1 MCDHNSLAITMGD
14 VYTSFLVDVHQF
26 HGIGVT
32 REINAVRSMLHK
44 GGTRS
49 LLSFLQKHHE
59 VLLHY
64 LKYDAIVPT
73 GVKHDSDGYPVF
85 LNALWRGLLTDSALL
100 CVTDL
105 RQATSL
111 IRKWAEEDVSSDDA
125 VESFKVRMSAKTAT
139 CLEIVDLI
147 SEHLHEIIGNDDFD
161 ESVSWPAVT
170 SGARAEKVPVLQRID
185 ALQWVPCP
193 EIFRQDGFTIC
204 GWGAQRSNRLVPVP
218 KDWSKPRLVFAE
230 PSPSMNLQQ
239 MLRLFLESRVE
250 RYTNRISFRDQDAQR
265 KSLARAHRAS
275 IDLSD
280 ASDHLTSA
288 VIWRFLRKYPK
299 LRSALFWA
307 RSQRTQIGGDTVLLR
322 CFGTMGNATTFPVMS
337 IFLACLARE
346 AERSVQAYTG
356 YHSVPST
363 VFGDDIVCDD
373 VIAGNVLGL
382 LRSVGLVPNQRKTF
396 IASRF
401 RESCGLDLFD
411 EVDITPMYVKYV
423 RSTCAADV
431 CRLVKYSNAAYL
443 RGYWHLADRLA
454 SLTMRP
460 LSVNVDEHSLLSL
473 SQGRSYAGCV
483 WNVSYQKY
491 ESRYAPRSKKST
503 ASRDSHL
510 DLAYALFHGHRIR
523 GSQEP
528 DR

>member
-1 MCDHNSLAITMGD
+1 MCDHNNLAITMGD
-14 VYTSFLVDVHQF
+14 VYTSFLVDIHQF
-26 HGIGVT
+26 HGIDVT
-32 REINAVRSMLHK
+32 REINSVRSMLSK
-44 GGTRS
+44 GGTRA
-49 LLSFLQKHHE
+49 LLSYLQKHHE

-73 GVKHDSDGYPVF
+73 NVKHDSDGFPVF
-85 LNALWRGLLTDSALL
+85 LNALWRGLLGGDTLL

-111 IRKWAEEDVSSDDA
+111 IRKWAEEEVSADDA
-125 VESFKVRMSAKTAT
+125 VDSFKNRMTAKTAT
-139 CLEIVDLI
+139 CIDVVDRI
-147 SEHLHEIIGNDDFD
+147 SKHLPSIIGNDDF
-161 ESVSWPAVT
+161 ETCASWPAVT
-170 SGARAEKVPVLQRID
+170 SGARAEKTPVLQRID
-185 ALQWVPCP
+185 TLQWVPCP
-193 EIFRQDGFTIC
+193 EIFRKDGFTIC
-204 GWGAQRSNRLVPVP
+204 GWGAPRSNRLVPVP

-239 MLRLFLESRVE
+239 LLRLFLESKVE
-250 RYTNRISFRDQDAQR
+250 RYTNRISFRDQNMQR
-265 KSLARAHRAS
+265 QSLRRAHRAS

-280 ASDHLTSA
+280 ASDHLSST

-307 RSQRTQIGGDTVLLR
+307 RSQRTQIGGDAILLR

-346 AERSVQAYTG
+346 AEDITRSYTG
-356 YHSVPST
+356 YHGVPST

-373 VIAGNVLGL
+373 VIAGTVLEL

-396 IASRF
+396 IACRF

-431 CRLVKYSNAAYL
+431 CRLVKYSNAAYY

-454 SLTMRP
+454 SLTARP
-460 LSVNVDEHSLLSL
+460 LSVNVDEHSLQSL
-473 SQGRSYAGCV
+473 SQERSYAGCV
-483 WNVSYQKY
+483 WNASYQKY
-491 ESRYAPRSKKST
+491 ESRYAPRSKKCT
-503 ASRDSHL
+503 ASRDSTL
-510 DLAYALFHGHRIR
+510 DLAYVLFHGHRIR